1 MQTLHD
7 RRSFLAKLSS
17 ASVAGVLAGLSLEK
31 VGLGADYSF
40 AQDGPLETT
49 TIRLQKVAFCGATP
63 YPDIADELLR
73 AEGFTEIQHVAFSDT
88 DTSNIPAALRSPLAR
103 GELGC
108 IGISGL
114 PSREASL
121 TSPLARGELDLA
133 MVYAPAIIVG
143 IDSGAPV
150 TVVAGVHGGCYA
162 VLAHEGIR
170 SIRDLKGKRVGLG
183 VQKEL
188 FDSVAAYIGLD
199 PAKDIEYVRSP
210 SFDAMKE
217 LFIEHKI
224 DALLAVPPILQEL
237 RARKIGHVILDSA
250 RDRPWSQL
258 FCCVWAGNREFVRT
272 RPVATKRA
280 LRAFLKAADFCVS
293 DPAAVARRK
302 VDEGISGG
310 SSNKFDYAVQ
320 ALREI
325 AYKWREFDP
334 EDSIRFYALRLREAG
349 MINSVPAKILASGT
363 DWRFLNDL
371 KRELA

>member
-17 ASVAGVLAGLSLEK
+17 ASAAGVLAGLSLEK
-31 VGLGADYSF
+31 VGLGAGHSF

-49 TIRLQKVAFCGATP
+49 TIRLQKFSFCGA

-88 DTSNIPAALRSPLAR
+88 DTSNIPSATGVQPASAR
-103 GELGC
+103 GELSC

-121 TSPLARGELDLA
+121 RSPLARGELDLA

-150 TVVAGVHGGCYA
+150 TVVAGVHGGCFA

-170 SIRDLKGKRVGLG
+170 SIRDLKGKRVSLG

-258 FCCVWAGNREFVRT
+258 FCCVWVGNREFVRT

-280 LRAFLKAADFCVS
+280 LRAFLKAADFCAS
-293 DPAAVARRK
+293 DPAAVARRV

-310 SSNKFDYAVQ
+310 SPNKFDYAVQ

-325 AYKWREFDP
+325 RYDWREFDP

-371 KRELA
+371 KREL